1 MPSEP
6 CKTIQV
12 GDGLSAAVSDV
23 GDGLPVAGCFKSIL
37 AVVMWI
43 PACVGGTAN

>member
-12 GDGLSAAVSDV
+12 GDGLNVAVSDV
-23 GDGLPVAGCFKSIL
+23 GDGPPVTRCFKSIL

-43 PACVGGTAN
+43 PACLGGTAN